1 MEHFMKKKRIYMI
14 ALGYVI
20 LKGHASMGMLQN
32 IMKISYNTAQGA
44 ADWMVKNGYIAPF
57 DGKHAWEVIMT
68 LDEYA
73 KTFWRL
79 LYAKGFGVKKYER
92 ELFFAIGNA
101 MYKKQTGT
109 DEKVF

>member
-1 MEHFMKKKRIYMI
+1 MKKKRIYMI

-57 DGKHAWEVIMT
+57 DGKHAWEAIMT

-101 MYKKQTGT
+101 MYKKKTGLE
-109 DEKVF
+109 DEVF